1 VKNVAIRTDASIKIG
16 TGHFMRCLTL
26 AEEVVSRGA
35 RVRFISRDMPHHLQT
50 LLSEKNVEYVGLPE
64 SASGLSRND
73 LAHSAWLGT
82 SQETDAEQTKA
93 VLSGTR
99 WDYLIVDH
107 YALDHRWESMLRDT
121 TEKLVVIDDLADRR
135 HDCDILLDQNLYEDM
150 HHRYDN
156 LLPSHCAQLTG
167 PRYALL
173 RPEFRELRDQVA
185 SVNERVKKVLI
196 FFGGMDAANH
206 TSKAIQAVA
215 EAGIEQVEVNVV
227 IGATHP
233 ELEAIKALCDSHGF
247 ACHIQTKRIASLM
260 AEADISIGAGGT
272 AIWERCAMGLPTI
285 VICTADN
292 QRAQIGCAG
301 ARTLVYLP
309 QFSEETW
316 SSDIA
321 THLRALANN
330 VVLRRTLSA
339 NGMLAVDG
347 QGVRRVADKLDNGQ
361 LKMRLAVLT
370 DSEDLYQWRNSPSI
384 RAVSR
389 QSAPIARERHQ
400 AWLESVLADKS
411 KVLLIAMQESVPV
424 GVVRFDIEDEVAE
437 ISIYNVPE
445 SGNAGKGHLVLN
457 SAENWMK
464 THRPQVRRL
473 RAQVLGDNQPSH
485 RLFISAGYELESTTY
500 LKKVASTNE

>member
-1 VKNVAIRTDASIKIG
+1 
-16 TGHFMRCLTL
+16 M
-26 AEEVVSRGA
+26 
-35 RVRFISRDMPHHLQT
+35 
-50 LLSEKNVEYVGLPE
+50 
-64 SASGLSRND
+64 
-73 LAHSAWLGT
+73 
-82 SQETDAEQTKA
+82 
-93 VLSGTR
+93 
-99 WDYLIVDH
+99 
-107 YALDHRWESMLRDT
+107 
-121 TEKLVVIDDLADRR
+121 
-135 HDCDILLDQNLYEDM
+135 
-150 HHRYDN
+150 
-156 LLPSHCAQLTG
+156 
-167 PRYALL
+167 
-173 RPEFRELRDQVA
+173 
-185 SVNERVKKVLI
+185 NERVKKALI
-196 FFGGMDAANH
+196 FFGGMDAANY

-215 EAGIEQVEVNVV
+215 EAGIEQVEIDVV

-233 ELEAIKALCDSHGF
+233 EREAIKALCQSHGF

-292 QRAQIGCAG
+292 QRAQIACAG

-309 QFSEETW
+309 QFAEETW

-361 LKMRLAVLT
+361 LKMRLALLT
-370 DSEDLYQWRNSPSI
+370 DSEDLYQWRNSPGI

-389 QSAPIARERHQ
+389 QSAPIAREQHQ

-411 KVLLIAMQESVPV
+411 KVLLIAMQETASV

-445 SGNAGKGHLVLN
+445 SGNVGKGHLVLN

-464 THRPQVRRL
+464 AHRPQVRRF

-485 RLFISAGYELESTTY
+485 RLFISAGYELECTTY